1 MLLCGVLTVD
11 PASAARNQYFMQ
23 VYAGRT
29 MNKRATPVVTIPE
42 SSIQSGD
49 FLGIIRW
56 VVRCPLLFL
65 LPRPPLPRLHSPVS
79 DCGPCPWLRA
89 CPPVCTRACS
99 FDGLD
104 PMLAWA
110 MGSTTGHTAIT
121 VRDPVSGQLFVHEST
136 VKVGAG
142 KLSQGSA
149 RSHASSHLCLGRCTS
164 FLRWPFSHVA
174 LLADR
179 VVFCAAPW
187 NLCAG

>member
-1 MLLCGVLTVD
+1 
-11 PASAARNQYFMQ
+11 MQ

-29 MNKRATPVVTIPE
+29 MNKRPTPVVTIPE

-56 VVRCPLLFL
+56 VGFLGLMRPCRAWAAKACWTLHASSACPA
-65 LPRPPLPRLHSPVS
+65 LPCPALPPPLPPTPRTHTRHTPTLVCCVCLVNWDSRPSCLATPADDVQS
-79 DCGPCPWLRA
+79 TVCVCVCG
-89 CPPVCTRACS
+89 S

-136 VKVGAG
+136 VKVGGRQGACFFVL
-142 KLSQGSA
+142 KAGSA
-149 RSHASSHLCLGRCTS
+149 WRPVC
-164 FLRWPFSHVA
+164 
-174 LLADR
+174 
-179 VVFCAAPW
+179 
-187 NLCAG
+187 